1 MSYTPLFPNLQPQMP
16 AVPVLKRRAVLAGLT
31 AVSASLVMPLPV
43 QAASLDNVIKVP
55 TAMPAPGMTSLIV
68 DSAGSTFEMSSLV
81 GQPVLINFWA
91 TWCAPCIA
99 ELPALSRAAAALAGD
114 DVTVLL
120 VSIDR
125 GGAAKAMPF
134 LDTHGVT
141 GVEVVRLGFDPK
153 ARLSREMQVR
163 GLPTTILLPAAQ
175 DAAWRFVGPFEWDD
189 EAMLTLVRQLV
200 TE

>member
-31 AVSASLVMPLPV
+31 AVSASLAMPLPV
-43 QAASLDNVIKVP
+43 LAESLDNVIKVP

-68 DSAGSTFEMSSLV
+68 DSAGSTFEMSSLA

-99 ELPALSRAAAALAGD
+99 ELPSLAAAAKALSEDGIR
-114 DVTVLL
+114 VML

-125 GGAAKAMPF
+125 GGSTKALPF
-134 LDTHGVT
+134 LENLGVA
-141 GVEVVRLGFDPK
+141 GPQLGFDPK
-153 ARLSREMQVR
+153 ARLSREMGVR
-163 GLPTTILLPAAQ
+163 GLPTTFLLDAAQ
-175 DAAWRFVGPFEWDD
+175 RSSWSFVGPFEWDSPAVLQALRD
-189 EAMLTLVRQLV
+189 ALAVG
-200 TE
+200 

>member
-16 AVPVLKRRAVLAGLT
+16 AVPLLKRRAVLAGLT
-31 AVSASLVMPLPV
+31 AVSASLAMPLPV
-43 QAASLDNVIKVP
+43 RAASLDNVIKVP

-99 ELPALSRAAAALAGD
+99 ELPSLAAAAKALSEDGIR
-114 DVTVLL
+114 VML

-125 GGAAKAMPF
+125 GGSTKALPF
-134 LDTHGVT
+134 LENLGVA
-141 GVEVVRLGFDPK
+141 GPQLGFDPK
-153 ARLSREMQVR
+153 ARLSRERGVR
-163 GLPTTILLPAAQ
+163 GLPTTFLLDAAQ
-175 DAAWRFVGPFEWDD
+175 HSSWSFVGPFEWDSPAVLQALRD
-189 EAMLTLVRQLV
+189 ALAVS
-200 TE
+200 